1 MEEARKPLFWGK
13 VQGLGSSCPMA
24 SNSSVKQEAT
34 LSTER
39 EGNEQGV

>member
-1 MEEARKPLFWGK
+1 MEEARKPLFGGK
-13 VQGLGSSCPMA
+13 VQRLGSSCPMA